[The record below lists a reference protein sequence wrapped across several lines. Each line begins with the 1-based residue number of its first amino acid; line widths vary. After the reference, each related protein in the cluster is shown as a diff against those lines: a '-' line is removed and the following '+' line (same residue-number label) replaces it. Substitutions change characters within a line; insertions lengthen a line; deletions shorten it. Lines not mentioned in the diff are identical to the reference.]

1 MTVGENRLIICVI
14 SKNSVIFH
22 KVKLIL
28 AANRMNSITDSGA
41 DCLGNVTKNLM
52 LKLNESFLSFCGLI
66 RTVHGY
72 VTTRKHR
79 LLRRQNVVL
88 TKRQTRFG
96 HRLLRRGVNTLV

>member
-14 SKNSVIFH
+14 SANSVIFH

-28 AANRMNSITDSGA
+28 AANRINSITDSGA
-41 DCLGNVTKNLM
+41 DCLGNVTKNLI

-72 VTTRKHR
+72 VTTVPR
-79 LLRRQNVVL
+79 
-88 TKRQTRFG
+88 
-96 HRLLRRGVNTLV
+96 VNTGYCVGKTSSQRKGKLDSAIDY